1 MGSWQG
7 RGRTGQDQTLPVTGA
22 TAATHASKQEI
33 SVNLVVS
40 GFCLLNRKYSKEWIT
55 YV

>member
-22 TAATHASKQEI
+22 TAVTHTNKLIKQNIQE
-33 SVNLVVS
+33 SEVRS
-40 GFCLLNRKYSKEWIT
+40 G
-55 YV
+55 